1 MKNKGVMAVVSGP
14 SGVGKG
20 TVCQYIVDNYE
31 GFFLSVSAT
40 SRSPRPIEQDGV
52 HYYFKTEQEFKD
64 MIKNGELLEHAQYV
78 GKYYGTPKAPC
89 MEHIDKGENVILEI
103 EVQGGMKVKSNAP
116 DTVMIFVVPPSM
128 EELRARL
135 VGRNTESAEVI
146 EQRLKRAK
154 EELKL
159 MEDYDYIVVN
169 DTVESAAKQIL
180 SIIEAER
187 RKASHTLNN
196 IKEGL
201 GL

>member
-40 SRSPRPIEQDGV
+40 SRQPRPIEQDGV
-52 HYYFKTEQEFKD
+52 HYYFKTEQEFEE
-64 MIKNGELLEHAQYV
+64 MIKNDELLEHAQYV

-89 MEHIDKGENVILEI
+89 MEHIEKGENVILEI

-128 EELRARL
+128 EELRSRL
-135 VGRNTESAEVI
+135 TGRGTESADVI
-146 EQRLKRAK
+146 EQRLDRAK

-187 RKASHTLNN
+187 LKTTHTLNN